1 MLCSRY
7 HLRYD
12 MCAEKA
18 VIYWAAGAK
27 RAISMNRLVQHLRK
41 QRLGMVQTV
50 QQYIFIYQCVY
61 DELQAALSQNEQLG

>member
-1 MLCSRY
+1 MLANATLCS
-7 HLRYD
+7 
-12 MCAEKA
+12 ENA
-18 VIYWAAGAK
+18 VLNWAAGAK

-61 DELQAALSQNEQLG
+61 DELQAALSQNQEL